1 MRKGEEKGEEK
12 AVKSLKSVNCGLP
25 KGALLFSSSS
35 SDDLREEQNY
45 TSFSTGGEYESVRRQ
60 RERELNGKHG
70 GLRDS

>member
-12 AVKSLKSVNCGLP
+12 AVKSLKSVNCGP
-25 KGALLFSSSS
+25 KGALLFSSSP

-45 TSFSTGGEYESVRRQ
+45 TSFSTGGEYESVKRQ
-60 RERELNGKHG
+60 SERELNGKHG